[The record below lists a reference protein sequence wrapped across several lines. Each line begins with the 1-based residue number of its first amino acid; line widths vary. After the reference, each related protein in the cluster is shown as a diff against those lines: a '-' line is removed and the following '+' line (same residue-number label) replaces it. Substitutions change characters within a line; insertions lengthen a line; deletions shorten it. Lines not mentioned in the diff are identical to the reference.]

1 MNYIYDILLNFNDNY
16 FDFYDWNKSD
26 NITEV
31 KKIPIFKIT
40 SEDMYKI
47 KNNYVIF
54 DNEFKSKIKNKTE
67 YFIGRSIKLM
77 SAFLLTDGID
87 VIGIKLG
94 NNVLYSSLQIDE
106 ELDILEELNID
117 NTNIKYD
124 VVNKR
129 QIDYFKTRYQ
139 IEQEK
144 VVKNKLKDI
153 LKENNIS
160 KIKYIYYECF
170 NKKENDIEIIKNN
183 LKSVSNECL
192 KKLDNILNSSKIV

>member
-183 LKSVSNECL
+183 LKSASNECL